1 MRLILHLGAHA
12 TDGGKVADW
21 MSENR
26 ADFAEQGLCA
36 PPPRAFLQALSAA
49 LLDQDTDPRLREE
62 TLLRSLGASGARR
75 WMSVSAAG
83 LLGAQT
89 DVISS
94 EGFYVKDMVRRLHA
108 LNALF
113 PRSTVTVL
121 LSVRTASGILPAMVA
136 GNADALA
143 NRMASL
149 NMATLPWA
157 HVVRQIRRHMPRAQ
171 VVVWRHEDFATLW
184 PRVLSV
190 MSGPLDSVPSEG
202 LLTFAANGLSA
213 EGRVRLQ
220 RYCETNPQP
229 TIGHLR
235 RVVAL
240 FGTRYGKPPAL
251 PETGHLPAWVR
262 AEFAR
267 LDQGY
272 DTELDDIA
280 GQSGV
285 TVLHP

>member
-1 MRLILHLGAHA
+1 MQSLDRRITQLRYGEYVLLMQTPLH
-12 TDGGKVADW
+12 
-21 MSENR
+21 
-26 ADFAEQGLCA
+26 
-36 PPPRAFLQALSAA
+36 
-49 LLDQDTDPRLREE
+49 
-62 TLLRSLGASGARR
+62 GASN
-75 WMSVSAAG
+75 AAQF
-83 LLGAQT
+83 AQFKT
-89 DVISS
+89 VQRMRQVV
-94 EGFYVKDMVRRLHA
+94 GFQYHQAVRFLHVGGGFGQKMV
-108 LNALF
+108 
-113 PRSTVTVL
+113 
-121 LSVRTASGILPAMVA
+121 G